1 MAFVSQEDKKK
12 LAPAIKAVLKK
23 YNMKGTLAIRHHSS
37 LVCNIKSGALDV
49 IGALPVGEYGPRD
62 YIQVNPYWISEN
74 YECPTVVAFLTELKA
89 AMEGPDFFC
98 EDDSMTDYFFRS
110 HYIDINVGTFSK
122 PYVLEAA

>member
-23 YNMKGTLAIRHHSS
+23 YKMKGTLAIRHHSS

>member
-23 YNMKGTLAIRHHSS
+23 YKMKGTLAIRHHTS
-37 LVCNIKSGALDV
+37 LVVNIKSGELDV
-49 IGALPVGEYGPRD
+49 LGALPVSEYGPRD
-62 YIQVNPYWISEN
+62 YVQVNPYWISEN
-74 YECPTVVAFLTELKA
+74 YDCPTVVAFLTELKA

-98 EDDSMTDYFFRS
+98 EDDSMTDYFHRS
-110 HYIDINVGTFSK
+110 HYIDINVGTFGK